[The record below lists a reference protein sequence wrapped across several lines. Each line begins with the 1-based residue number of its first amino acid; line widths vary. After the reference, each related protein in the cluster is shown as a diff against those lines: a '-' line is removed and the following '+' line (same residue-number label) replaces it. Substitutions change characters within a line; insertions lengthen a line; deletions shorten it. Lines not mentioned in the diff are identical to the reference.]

1 MAGPPKWATRTLKR
15 SAPSTWVLRHSPRR
29 QARERRLV
37 DDRDPPTDAASR
49 LAPPFQS
56 CSANHIERLSRIPHA
71 NEPHVEIPLAAPAE
85 RDGPDAAE
93 LPGHARPVPCLVK
106 GPVRLGA
113 AHHHYPSVGDR
124 VAGAPSSIPRVQS
137 RGDCCDQRHDDE
149 REPKPEGKPEDEDHD
164 WRDADEPG
172 ETHEQRER
180 RTEELDRGI
189 GSLVG
194 IAELGQDGSQGRGS
208 LTPHEPLLR
217 PKVWLNQILRAVAD
231 HCDQC
236 LEGSRESCSDDL
248 PVSGLHV
255 HHPRPWIDLVIRRLA
270 AQPDSARDRK
280 STRLNSSHL
289 VISYAVFCLKKKN
302 NTSHCS

>member
-93 LPGHARPVPCLVK
+93 LPGHADPVPCLVK
-106 GPVRLGA
+106 GPVRVGT

-124 VAGAPSSIPRVQS
+124 VAGAAGSMPPVQS
-137 RGDCCDQRHDDE
+137 RGHGCNQRHDDG
-149 REPKPEGKPEDEDHD
+149 REPKPEGKPEHEDQHR
-164 WRDADEPG
+164 RDADEPT
-172 ETHEQRER
+172 ETHEQREGCA
-180 RTEELDRGI
+180 EELDRGI
-189 GSLVG
+189 GFLVC
-194 IAELGQDGSQGRGS
+194 IADLGQDGPKRGGP
-208 LTPHEPLLR
+208 LTPYEPLLR
-217 PKVWLNQILRAVAD
+217 PKVWLNQSLRTVAD

-236 LEGSRESCSDDL
+236 LECRRDGTSGESQIL
-248 PVSGLHV
+248 PRQRRVKCFAALRG
-255 HHPRPWIDLVIRRLA
+255 PRPSL
-270 AQPDSARDRK
+270 Q
-280 STRLNSSHL
+280 LNALRPCHP
-289 VISYAVFCLKKKN
+289 K
-302 NTSHCS
+302 